1 MWEDLQIVWFVFVRS
16 FQYND
21 IPKVWLFNV
30 VPVCS
35 VCDSPYIVVSWE
47 NKDWLPVFEWG
58 FITGTEQSA
67 SLTSH
72 ARVTPGKGV
81 NDSHFTDEM
90 GLGEQ

>member
-47 NKDWLPVFEWG
+47 NKDWLPVFE
-58 FITGTEQSA
+58 
-67 SLTSH
+67 
-72 ARVTPGKGV
+72 
-81 NDSHFTDEM
+81 
-90 GLGEQ
+90 